1 MEDFN
6 IAIANGFGFLI
17 RVRQVD
23 GCLLY
28 DVFSEPVLHGTIFRD
43 GTSWKSY
50 DRFNQLVIDLIGGL
64 IDQRLCDL
72 E

>member
-6 IAIANGFGFLI
+6 IVIANGFGFLI

-23 GCLLY
+23 GSLFY
-28 DVFSEPVLHGTIFRD
+28 DVFSEPVLHGTIFRE
-43 GTSWKSY
+43 GNSWKSD

-64 IDQRLCDL
+64 IDQRQQA
-72 E
+72 